1 MDARQKYKT
10 DIDEL
15 VIFETV
21 PIQSFFKMLYYYP
34 EYSRVCRFCPS
45 VFLYLT
51 SVVPAIWLLE
61 LDKVDRRLR
70 VREEFNL
77 TGTTGANLKEINN
90 LIGVSLK

>member
-1 MDARQKYKT
+1 MSLLKRDCFCLWSFWNCDDA
-10 DIDEL
+10 
-15 VIFETV
+15 IF
-21 PIQSFFKMLYYYP
+21 S
-34 EYSRVCRFCPS
+34 CRFCPS

-77 TGTTGANLKEINN
+77 TSSAGANLKEINN
-90 LIGVSLK
+90 LIGVSIL